1 MCRWAD
7 RISPGNRGCLSPD
20 RDSAVHHPSDQEYNE
35 VCFLQGAQAAD
46 GQMCIRDRLGTV
58 NVFTNNSTSVK
69 RDEELVA
76 WFMETYQW
84 LLDDPSVEVLY
95 EKTDFG
101 VGD

>member
-1 MCRWAD
+1 MVGIKGQTKEMIA
-7 RISPGNRGCLSPD
+7 
-20 RDSAVHHPSDQEYNE
+20 RDIELLKKYFP
-35 VCFLQGAQAAD
+35 
-46 GQMCIRDRLGTV
+46 LGTV